1 MSDILSSAAPLSSDI
16 SMILQLV
23 ALGIILVGFVVVKKK
38 NYKVHGAMMFLAT
51 LVNLASI
58 LVVMVPVA
66 LNLGDS
72 SLPGFNFLFRSH
84 IVLGLAVIG
93 GAAYIVAE
101 WRFKEPGPTCFQ
113 RRKWMLTLTMFWIA
127 ELVVGMMLYMKL
139 YI

>member
-1 MSDILSSAAPLSSDI
+1 
-16 SMILQLV
+16 MILQLV
-23 ALGIILVGFVVVKKK
+23 ALGIILVGFAIVKRKSFK
-38 NYKVHGAMMFLAT
+38 AHGVMMFLAT

-66 LNLGDS
+66 LNIGDT

-93 GAAYIVAE
+93 GAAYIVAD

-113 RRKWMLTLTMFWIA
+113 RKKWMLTLTMFWIA

>member
-1 MSDILSSAAPLSSDI
+1 MKRKSFKA
-16 SMILQLV
+16 
-23 ALGIILVGFVVVKKK
+23 
-38 NYKVHGAMMFLAT
+38 HGVMMFLAT

-66 LNLGDS
+66 LNIGDT

-84 IVLGLAVIG
+84 IVLGLAVIV
-93 GAAYIVAE
+93 GAAYIVAD

-113 RRKWMLTLTMFWIA
+113 RKKWMLTLTMFWIA
-127 ELVVGMMLYMKL
+127 ELVIGMMLYMKL